1 MATCC
6 VGDSETFPVAGA
18 VPEAVVV
25 VVAAVGTP
33 AEVAIL

>member
-25 VVAAVGTP
+25 VVAVGTP